1 MYLIPQLQGHEKV
14 KYLRK
19 SQTDDPL
26 LTVEEVLAKH
36 EQMLDEWVE
45 LNQPAGGPVPEEN
58 TFREIGSGE
67 TIAARPAMR
76 EMLRKVESPKIKA
89 IMVVEPSR
97 LSRGDLEDIGYLV
110 KILRYTNTLV
120 ITTTY
125 TYDLNDERD
134 RDLFERELM
143 RGNEY
148 LEYTKKIRMN
158 GRLTSVKNGNF
169 IGQTAPYGYKKIA
182 IKEGKRTCHTLEPH
196 PEEAPVLRRIFEMY
210 ASGFGCGKIA
220 QTLDAEHVPA
230 PKGKRWAPETITIM
244 LANVHYLGK
253 VKWNQRKTVRTVED
267 GVVIQSRPRAEE
279 FLVFEGKHPAII
291 DQELWDK
298 VAAIKGSIPKNHHA
312 KNLTNPLAGL
322 LFCEC
327 GRAMVGRRYNGKDGQ
342 ERCAPRFLCGD
353 RRTCTAGSASAR
365 MQEVLAEV
373 KRVLADAI
381 EEFEVRLE
389 AGTDDSAEVHRQM
402 IERLERRLAEL
413 RKEEVKQWKEKMK
426 SGMPDHVFKELNG
439 PTVAEIEDIEHAL
452 CEAKDAVPEPVDLSA
467 KVITF
472 KAALEAIDD
481 PEAPVKEVNRLLKE
495 CIERIDYS
503 RRRVG
508 DFGHPKRGEE
518 APIHLDFKLKV

>member
-1 MYLIPQLQGHEKV
+1 MYLIPNLQGHEKA

-26 LTVEEVLAKH
+26 LTVEEVLEKH

-45 LNQPAGGPVPEEN
+45 KNHPDGGPVPEEN

-67 TIAARPAMR
+67 TIADRPAMR
-76 EMLRKVESPKIKA
+76 ELLRRIESPKIKA

-97 LSRGDLEDIGYLV
+97 LTRGDLEDIGYLV
-110 KILRYTNTLV
+110 KILRYTNTIV

-125 TYDLNDERD
+125 AYDLNDERD

-169 IGQTAPYGYKKIA
+169 IGNTAPYGYKKVA
-182 IKEGKRTCHTLEPH
+182 VKEGKRTCHTLEPH
-196 PEEAPVLRRIFEMY
+196 PDEAPIVRRIFELY
-210 ASGFGCGKIA
+210 AAGLGATRIS
-220 QTLDAEHVPA
+220 QRLDAEHVPA
-230 PKGKRWAPETITIM
+230 PKGKRWAPETLYST
-244 LANVHYLGK
+244 LSNVHYLGK
-253 VKWNQRKTVRTVED
+253 VKWNERKTVRTVEE
-267 GVVIQSRPRAEE
+267 GEVVKSRPRAEE

-298 VAAIKGSIPKNHHA
+298 VQAIRGSIPRNKKHN
-312 KNLTNPLAGL
+312 NLTNPLAGL
-322 LFCEC
+322 LWCKC
-327 GRAMVGRRYNGKDGQ
+327 GKAMVGRRYNGKDGK

-353 RRTCTAGSASAR
+353 RRACGSASAK
-365 MQEVLAEV
+365 MQDVLAEV
-373 KRVLADAI
+373 KRVLAEAI
-381 EEFEVRLE
+381 DDFEVRLE

-402 IERLERRLAEL
+402 IERLERRLADL
-413 RKEEVKQWKEKMK
+413 RKLEVQQWREKMK

-439 PTVAEIEDIEHAL
+439 PTVAEIEELEHAL

-472 KAALEAIDD
+472 RAALDAIDN
-481 PEAPVKEVNRLLKE
+481 PEAPVREVNRLLKA
-495 CIERIDYS
+495 CIERIEYS
-503 RRRVG
+503 RQRVG

-518 APIHLDFKLKV
+518 TPIHLDFRLKV